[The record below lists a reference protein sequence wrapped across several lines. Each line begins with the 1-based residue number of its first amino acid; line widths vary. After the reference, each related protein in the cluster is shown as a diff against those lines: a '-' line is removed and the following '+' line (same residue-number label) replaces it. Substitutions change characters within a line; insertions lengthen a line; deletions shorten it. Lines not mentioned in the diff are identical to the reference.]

1 MQRKHYTLEE
11 IEKITTKNDGSF
23 FARYLFRPI
32 SNRISLMIY
41 RTNVDPE
48 IIVLLGTL
56 IGILSGILFLFNV
69 YWATLIAGIF
79 VILSSIL
86 DCADG
91 EIARI
96 NGKITKKGALLDEYT
111 DRVTDMII
119 FFCLG
124 LVNYWT
130 YNSYWIW
137 IITFFAAA
145 GNFIMVD
152 LGLKISN
159 LRDAKKVMNFYKKP
173 LWRRA
178 MQYGGDAN
186 VLLIFIFAL
195 LNKTIV
201 ALILIAII
209 TNIYAVGRLIYQ
221 YLKFK
226 QDEK

>member
-1 MQRKHYTLEE
+1 MKIKHYTLKE
-11 IEKITTKNDGSF
+11 IVKKTRKNDGSF
-23 FARYLFRPI
+23 FAPYFIRPI
-32 SNRISLMIY
+32 SRRISLMIY
-41 RTNVDPE
+41 KTNIAPE

-56 IGILSGILFLFNV
+56 IGILGGILFLLNLYWITLVAAILVYLSNV
-69 YWATLIAGIF
+69 
-79 VILSSIL
+79 L
-86 DCADG
+86 DCVDG

-96 NGKITKKGALLDEYT
+96 SGKVTKKGALLDEYT
-111 DRVTDMII
+111 DRLTDTII
-119 FFCLG
+119 YFCLG
-124 LVNYWT
+124 LVNYWI

-137 IITFFAAA
+137 IITFFAVA

-152 LGLKISN
+152 LGLKINN

-178 MQYGGDAN
+178 MQYGGDGN

-195 LNKTIV
+195 LNKTII
-201 ALILIAII
+201 ALVLIAII

-221 YLKFK
+221 YSKFK